1 MTTREIDV
9 IMTCL
14 RNTIEEYGYNGA
26 LYLLK
31 KLHLDIFLEAENT
44 NKAKKSFAY
53 ACIFCGLIL
62 LDLDNEKI
70 YNILKDIGVDIKNQK
85 EKRNDLS

>member
-31 KLHLDIFLEAENT
+31 NFI
-44 NKAKKSFAY
+44 
-53 ACIFCGLIL
+53 LI
-62 LDLDNEKI
+62 
-70 YNILKDIGVDIKNQK
+70 YF
-85 EKRNDLS
+85 